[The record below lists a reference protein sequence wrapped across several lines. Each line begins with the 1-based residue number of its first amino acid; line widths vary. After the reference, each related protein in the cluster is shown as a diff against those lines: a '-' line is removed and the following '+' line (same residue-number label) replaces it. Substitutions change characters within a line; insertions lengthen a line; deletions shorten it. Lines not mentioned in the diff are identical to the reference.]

1 MPSAHIA
8 ASSKAMAASATRM
21 SMAYLRGPQ
30 GVDGPQGLPLPSF
43 FFFFLLGPQGLDGP
57 QGLSACSTPCMSACR
72 LCACAAGATT
82 AQAEATVQADRA
94 AAKACLDVC
103 RFMLVFRNRSIEV
116 GAAIDS

>member
-21 SMAYLRGPQ
+21 SMAYLR
-30 GVDGPQGLPLPSF
+30 GPQGLPLPSF